1 MRSKK
6 EKFLGKIVKKDY
18 NNQLEEVL
26 EKKLFDENAKNLLLS
41 ILYKIEAGYDDYVT
55 VKRDIETKDE
65 YIQNFIDNIKNNCD
79 NVKIVKLN
87 SEENEILGNKTFL
100 VEKENKRIICY
111 PIERKLLYCISKI
124 SKNDK
129 IINEKYEIID
139 KTLSD
144 LINIGNNIET
154 VEPLRD
160 FNGYSWT
167 TITKE
172 IESIEHNI
180 IYQNLRILLGHKFMS
195 NWINNNEFI
204 IDYFE
209 LLKNKISE
217 KYGERNGKILLK
229 ELLKISVLINIKV
242 NKKDRETYEKL
253 KEEIGKELE
262 RIKNKEDFVKMI
274 TEEKKKL
281 TEEIKRI
288 DETLNNKELLQE
300 EYIKRNEN
308 LPLEKKIFSARILSK
323 MMIEEREKDFEEI
336 EKLNEL
342 MNPKKF
348 VKYKREKEEKYKY
361 LKLIDIKDINKEIK
375 KQIINFQKVFLK
387 CYNSKIEEIVNRQ
400 ELMDLIY
407 EFRYYNLIPVEQDK
421 KIYEIEEIKEELENT
436 GKQLIKKAIELKI
449 INKIS
454 KNVELNYE
462 ILKYIF
468 QIKIINIDNLNIKII
483 KEKEKF
489 FIQFFDENVSEEKI
503 EVSKMGNI
511 NKKDLTI
518 KINRKTEIFN

>member
-1 MRSKK
+1 
-6 EKFLGKIVKKDY
+6 
-18 NNQLEEVL
+18 
-26 EKKLFDENAKNLLLS
+26 
-41 ILYKIEAGYDDYVT
+41 
-55 VKRDIETKDE
+55 
-65 YIQNFIDNIKNNCD
+65 
-79 NVKIVKLN
+79 
-87 SEENEILGNKTFL
+87 
-100 VEKENKRIICY
+100 
-111 PIERKLLYCISKI
+111 
-124 SKNDK
+124 
-129 IINEKYEIID
+129 
-139 KTLSD
+139 
-144 LINIGNNIET
+144 
-154 VEPLRD
+154 
-160 FNGYSWT
+160 
-167 TITKE
+167 
-172 IESIEHNI
+172 
-180 IYQNLRILLGHKFMS
+180 
-195 NWINNNEFI
+195 
-204 IDYFE
+204 
-209 LLKNKISE
+209 
-217 KYGERNGKILLK
+217 
-229 ELLKISVLINIKV
+229 
-242 NKKDRETYEKL
+242 
-253 KEEIGKELE
+253 
-262 RIKNKEDFVKMI
+262 
-274 TEEKKKL
+274 
-281 TEEIKRI
+281 
-288 DETLNNKELLQE
+288 
-300 EYIKRNEN
+300 
-308 LPLEKKIFSARILSK
+308 